1 MNVRAL
7 FAASVFALAIAM
19 APAARA
25 QLLVKED
32 FTGTTTNSAWFFFN
46 GACLTAGTNTTS
58 SSPGYVPACTS
69 VLQSYYNLAND
80 KDAYLIGGASG
91 YLGSSTAPSSPA
103 GQQPDPPGSGALRFT
118 NGSPYGHFERGAIV
132 SASAPFP
139 TGDGVQITFKTIT
152 YAGDSGGA
160 GGDGAD
166 GISFYLL
173 DGCMPITGGDPNGP
187 SGVPTYCPATSAIY
201 GTGNTFPAIGATG
214 GSLAYSCSNQN
225 PPYDGLVGAY
235 LGLGIDEFGNFLNGA
250 SNTLNETGS
259 TGGGSGYTG
268 DNTVSGGL
276 YQPGRIGLRG
286 AGSISWQALN
296 TAYGTSVGSS
306 SPYYPASL
314 ASVCSSGTYYP
325 GNGQCATCPS
335 GTYNVNTNQCS
346 GYTCS
351 SGNLSGTSCLSC
363 PSGATFSNG
372 QCNNVCTT
380 GTYESNGQFAGSCYI
395 CSNGSSN
402 LKFHNSSQTYTCNNG
417 GSLTT
422 ATPTSVSATSS
433 PASNAPNYAAGNDMR
448 AAAVQQACATGNLYN
463 YSNPSSPVSVGAATL
478 KNTANT
484 AGILDYAAIGS
495 TVNSSAIGYNVLTGF
510 QIAKESAT
518 TRGAAAPIVYSLKI
532 TQDGLLSLSYS
543 YNGGTA
549 VPVIKAQSITATNG
563 PLPQSFRFGFA
574 GSTGGDTNVHEIM
587 CFKVTPA
594 ETANGS
600 GSVNVFQDP
609 TLKTG
614 AELFLASYFPTSWA
628 GQVTATPIN
637 FDTVTNSLVL
647 ASTPVWDASCVL
659 TGGAC
664 DSTGATSGTAET
676 PANRVMI
683 TWNGTTGIPFEWASL
698 NSNEQTTLDVGDST
712 QTANRLNYLRGDRT
726 NEVNSNGVGL
736 YRARDRV
743 LGDVVDSSPAWVG
756 PPGGPYT
763 SMTSWVDAIYPSA
776 IPPENSGPT
785 YLSYQQ
791 AKQGRLNVVYV
802 GANDGFLHGFRA
814 GTLDSNGNLVSTTQ
828 MPNDGYEVLAYMP
841 GVVLNTIHPST
852 TTNGTTT
859 VNTAADYSNTQYSHA
874 YFVDATPATGDLFYN
889 SAWHTWVVGGL
900 GAGGSAIYALDVT
913 DPANFTEANAKSI
926 VIGEWTPGNLT
937 CANSTTCQQALGQ
950 TYGTPE
956 IRRFHSGDWGVIFGN
971 GFGAL
976 DPKGNPGAAGI
987 YVMLINHTTGA
998 PTFYYLQATAA
1009 ASGAL
1014 PNGIASP
1021 TSLDVDLDHV
1031 VDYIYAGDLL
1041 GNVWKFDVTSQT
1053 PANWGKTAS
1062 SPLFTAPYTPAVAA
1076 SGNNPAIPSA
1086 PSPISTRLQVGT
1098 LKTIVTVQG
1107 NLSTTVSTKPER
1119 VIINFGTGRAIPQ
1132 SLTSAAQYANGPQY
1146 LYGIWDWDFGAPN
1159 LPGTWNALS
1168 PNQQAV
1174 SLTAPQTITGPGS
1187 GTNLQV
1193 QTITSKTVGTMSV
1206 RTMTKTA
1213 VCWKG
1218 DNACGQG
1225 ASQTMMGWYV
1235 QLPGTNEQVVFDP
1248 TYSPDGEFVVNTY
1261 VPSPSTILSCD
1272 NTQATGFS
1280 MGLDPLTG
1288 GGSATPFFNVGGVGY
1303 DGVQLNGTGTP
1314 SFISSGQPGDS
1325 NAEYLLTQTT
1335 GGNPAQPQKINR
1347 NAIVTGQR
1355 LNWIQRR

>member
-7 FAASVFALAIAM
+7 IAAGGLTLAIAF
-19 APAARA
+19 APASRA
-25 QLLVKED
+25 QVLLQED
-32 FTGTTTNSAWFFFN
+32 FTGATSNNQWFFFN
-46 GACLTAGTNTTS
+46 GACLTAGTSKSTT
-58 SSPGYVPACTS
+58 SPGYIPACTS
-69 VLQSYYNLAND
+69 VLTSYYNLQND
-80 KDAYLIGGASG
+80 KDTYLSGGASG
-91 YLGSSTAPSSPA
+91 YLGSTTAPSSPS
-103 GQQPDPPGSGALRFT
+103 GQQPDPPGPPGSGALRFT

-132 SASAPFP
+132 SASTPFP
-139 TGDGVQITFKTIT
+139 TGDGVQVTFKTIT
-152 YAGDSGGA
+152 YLGDSGGA

-166 GISFYLL
+166 GISFFLL
-173 DGCMPITGGDPNGP
+173 DGCMPIAGGDPNSS
-187 SGVPTYCPATSAIY
+187 SGVSSSCPKNPIY
-201 GTGNTFPAIGATG
+201 TGQTFPAIGATG

-225 PPYDGLVGAY
+225 APYDGLVGAY
-235 LGLGIDEFGNFLNGA
+235 LGLGIDEFGNFLNGYKN
-250 SNTLNETGS
+250 SLSESGS
-259 TGGGSGYTG
+259 SSTSTYG
-268 DNTVSGGL
+268 DNTATGGL

-286 AGSISWQALN
+286 AGSVSWKALT
-296 TAYGTSVGSS
+296 TAYGTNLGSS
-306 SPYYPASL
+306 SPYYPATL
-314 ASVCSSGTYYP
+314 
-325 GNGQCATCPS
+325 
-335 GTYNVNTNQCS
+335 
-346 GYTCS
+346 
-351 SGNLSGTSCLSC
+351 
-363 PSGATFSNG
+363 
-372 QCNNVCTT
+372 
-380 GTYESNGQFAGSCYI
+380 
-395 CSNGSSN
+395 GSSQQQ
-402 LKFHNSSQTYTCNNG
+402 S
-417 GSLTT
+417 
-422 ATPTSVSATSS
+422 
-433 PASNAPNYAAGNDMR
+433 
-448 AAAVQQACATGNLYN
+448 AVQNTCATGLLYN
-463 YSNPSSPVSVGAATL
+463 YSDPDHPVSVGPATL
-478 KNTANT
+478 ANTANT
-484 AGILDYAAIGS
+484 AKILDYAAIGS
-495 TVNSSAIGYNVLTGF
+495 TQNGSAIGYNVLTSF
-510 QIAKESAT
+510 KIASESAT
-518 TRGAAAPIVYSLKI
+518 TRSAAKPIVYSLRI
-532 TQDGLLSLSYS
+532 TQDGLLSLTYS
-543 YNGGTA
+543 YNGGTP
-549 VPVIKAQSITATNG
+549 VPVIKGQSISATNG

-574 GSTGGDTNVHEIM
+574 GSTGGDTNVHEII
-587 CFKVTPA
+587 CFRATPA

-614 AELFLASYFPTSWA
+614 AELFLASYFPNSWA

-637 FDTVTNSLVL
+637 FNTVTNTLVL
-647 ASTPVWDASCVL
+647 ASTPTWDASCVL

-664 DSTGATSGTAET
+664 ASTGATSGTAEA

-698 NSNEQTTLDVGDST
+698 TAAEQATLDVGDTT

-726 NEVNSNGVGL
+726 NEINSSGVGL
-736 YRARDRV
+736 FRARDRV
-743 LGDVVDSSPAWVG
+743 LGDIVDSSPAWIG

-763 SMTSWVDAIYPSA
+763 SMGSWVDAIYPTA
-776 IPPENSGPT
+776 TPPENSGPT

-791 AKQGRLNVVYV
+791 GKQGRLNVVYV

-841 GVVLNTIHPST
+841 GVVLNTIHPSST
-852 TTNGTTT
+852 SNGTTT
-859 VNTAADYSNTQYSHA
+859 VNTAADFSNTQYSHA
-874 YFVDATPATGDLFYN
+874 YFVDATPATGDLFYAN
-889 SAWHTWVVGGL
+889 AWHTWVVGGL

-913 DPANFTEANAKSI
+913 DPSIFTEANASKI
-926 VIGEWTPGNLT
+926 VIGEWTAANLT
-937 CANSTTCQQALGQ
+937 CNNSTTCQQALGQ

-956 IRRFHSGDWGVIFGN
+956 VRRFHSGDWGVIFGN

-976 DPKGNPGAAGI
+976 DASGNPGAAGI

-1009 ASGAL
+1009 AKGAL

-1021 TSLDVDLDHV
+1021 TSLDVDLDHT

-1076 SGNNPAIPSA
+1076 SGGNPAIASA

-1098 LKTIVTVQG
+1098 LKTIITTQG

-1119 VIINFGTGRAIPQ
+1119 VIINFGTGRGIPQ
-1132 SLTSAAQYANGPQY
+1132 SLTSPAQYANGPQY
-1146 LYGIWDWDFGAPN
+1146 LYGIWDWDFGAAN

-1174 SLTAPQTITGPGS
+1174 SLTAPQTIVGPGS

-1193 QTITSKTVGTMSV
+1193 QTITVATVGTGASAMSV
-1206 RTMTKTA
+1206 RSMTKTP

-1218 DNACGQG
+1218 DNACGSG
-1225 ASQTMMGWYV
+1225 QTMMGWYV
-1235 QLPGTNEQVVFDP
+1235 QLPGTSEQVIFDP

-1261 VPSPSTILSCD
+1261 VPSPSSILSCSS
-1272 NTQATGFS
+1272 TQATGFS

-1314 SFISSGQPGDS
+1314 SFISSGQPGDN

-1335 GGNPAQPQKINR
+1335 GGNPAAPQKINR
-1347 NAIVTGQR
+1347 NAIITGQR
-1355 LNWIQRR
+1355 INWIQRR